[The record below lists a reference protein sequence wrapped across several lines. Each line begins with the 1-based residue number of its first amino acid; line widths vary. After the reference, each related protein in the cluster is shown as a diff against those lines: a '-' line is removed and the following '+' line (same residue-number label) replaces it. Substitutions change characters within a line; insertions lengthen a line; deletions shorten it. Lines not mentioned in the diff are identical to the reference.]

1 MQVLVPL
8 QVSLQMMEMYLS
20 HCTLEGKA
28 RLIVFRQEAHAAI
41 VVCFRDS
48 AVDDLFSTLVFD

>member
-8 QVSLQMMEMYLS
+8 QASLQMMETYLS
-20 HCTLEGKA
+20 HCKVEGKA
-28 RLIVFRQEAHAAI
+28 TLIVLPQEDHAVM
-41 VVCFRDS
+41 VVCFRDC